1 MQAPEIKITAPQTM
15 AERILSQKVGRPVY
29 AKEVVIAPV
38 DGAMASDTTAP
49 LAIQAFKAMGGVELW
64 DPERFHLVIDHAAPA
79 PNERVAELHG
89 IMRRFAAQQ
98 GCHLYEAG
106 EGICHQLMIEQ
117 RRVAPG
123 ELFIGAD
130 SHTCTYGAIGA
141 FATGVGSTDLAAIMR
156 TGGLWLQVPESI
168 KVTVHGRLPKAVSAK
183 DLTLHLVGRIG
194 ISGATYAAL
203 EMDGEAIEAL
213 RLDERMTLANM
224 AVEMGAKASLIHP
237 RGLEW
242 AGGDDVSALSAEP
255 GARYIAEL
263 EIDASTLSPQVSL
276 PGRPDL
282 VTPLST
288 LGEVPISYAFIGTC
302 VNGRIEDL
310 RAAAELL
317 EGRRVP
323 PHVRLLVAPASREVF
338 LEALQ
343 DGTAQ
348 TLTLA
353 GATFLPSGCGPC
365 VGTHNGVP
373 SSGEVVI
380 STGNRNFTGR
390 MGNPRAEV
398 YLASPA
404 VVAASALAGRIISP
418 EELTN
423 HQGGSRS

>member
-1 MQAPEIKITAPQTM
+1 MQGSEQVFRPQTM
-15 AERILSQKVGRPVY
+15 AERLLTRRVGRPVY
-29 AKEVVIAPV
+29 AGEVVIAPV

-49 LAIQAFKAMGGVELW
+49 LAIQAFEEMGGVRLW

-79 PNERVAELHG
+79 PNERIAELHG
-89 IMRRFAAQQ
+89 LMRRFATQQ

-106 EGICHQLMIEQ
+106 EGICHQLMIER

-123 ELFIGAD
+123 ELFVGAD
-130 SHTCTYGAIGA
+130 SHTCTYGAVGA
-141 FATGVGSTDLAAIMR
+141 FATGVGSTDLAAVMR
-156 TGGLWLQVPESI
+156 TGALWLQVPESI
-168 KVTVHGRLPKAVSAK
+168 KVTTRGRLPAGVSAK
-183 DLTLHLVGRIG
+183 DLTLYLVGRLG

-203 EMDGEAIEAL
+203 ELGGEAIEAL

-224 AVEMGAKASLIHP
+224 AVEMGAKAALIHP
-237 RGLEW
+237 RGLKW
-242 AGGDDVSALSAEP
+242 AGGGEYPELEAEP

-263 EIDASTLSPQVSL
+263 ELDVSALNPQVSL

-282 VTPLST
+282 VTPLSS
-288 LGEVPISYAFIGTC
+288 LGEIPISYAFIGTC

-310 RAAAELL
+310 RAAAEVLA
-317 EGRRVP
+317 GQRIP
-323 PHVRLLVAPASREVF
+323 THVRLLVAPASRDVF

-373 SSGEVVI
+373 SGGEVVI
-380 STGNRNFTGR
+380 STGNRNFKGR
-390 MGNPRAEV
+390 MGNPRADV
-398 YLASPA
+398 YLASPV
-404 VVAASALAGRIISP
+404 VVAASALAGRIVSQ
-418 EELTN
+418 EELNAHWRDTDE
-423 HQGGSRS
+423 